1 MHAVEVEYKREV
13 LVRDKKKAITMLGRV
28 IENEQIKH
36 LDLFSPL
43 KGDKVQIALCKVPG
57 LPIWMNV
64 RMEASTNGYMDAR

>member
-1 MHAVEVEYKREV
+1 MWRRAFRERKWPETMHAVEVEYKREV

-57 LPIWMNV
+57 YLF
-64 RMEASTNGYMDAR
+64 G